1 MSHSTG
7 SAAQSATL
15 LAQPRQHAM
24 TTFLRRSA
32 RRMRRLLSLAAAV
45 AAALWDY
52 HELPRQATRLARAEW
67 LQRTFQRGLRA
78 IEVQLAVEGTLPRS
92 GMMVSNHLSYLDI
105 GVVSAAVACVFVSKA
120 EVGGW
125 PLFGR
130 YASGAGT
137 VYVQR
142 ERKGDAARAN
152 LGIAECLA
160 GGVPV
165 ALFPEGTTTDG
176 SRVLRFHST
185 MLQPAIDAG
194 APVTPCAIRYEV
206 EDGDVALEV
215 CWWGEMKALPHIW
228 NLLGKEA
235 IRARIVFGEPI
246 QAAGERKQFAAA
258 LREQV
263 LRLQQRL
270 MATARPTDG

>member
-1 MSHSTG
+1 MI
-7 SAAQSATL
+7 
-15 LAQPRQHAM
+15 
-24 TTFLRRSA
+24 TFLRRTT
-32 RRMRRLLSLAAAV
+32 RRLRRLLRLSAAV

-52 HELPRQATRLARAEW
+52 RKLPRQATRMARAEW

-78 IEVQLAVEGTLPRS
+78 IEVQLAVEGALPRC

-105 GVVSAAVACVFVSKA
+105 AAFSATVACVFVSKA
-120 EVGGW
+120 EVGKW
-125 PLFGR
+125 PLFGK
-130 YASGAGT
+130 YATGAGT
-137 VYVQR
+137 VYVRR

-152 LGIAECLA
+152 VGIAECLA
-160 GGVPV
+160 DGVPV

-185 MLQPAIDAG
+185 MLQPAIDDA

-206 EDGDVALEV
+206 EDGNAALEV

-228 NLLGKEA
+228 NLLGKKA
-235 IRARIVFGEPI
+235 IRARIIFGEPI
-246 QAAGERKQFAAA
+246 QASGERKQFAAA

-263 LRLQQRL
+263 VRLQQQLRT
-270 MATARPTDG
+270 TARPSDS

>member
-1 MSHSTG
+1 M
-7 SAAQSATL
+7 AQRRIRYTACE
-15 LAQPRQHAM
+15 ARQSGM
-24 TTFLRRSA
+24 TTFLRRST
-32 RRMRRLLSLAAAV
+32 RRMRRLLRLSAAV
-45 AAALWDY
+45 VAALWDY
-52 HELPRQATRLARAEW
+52 HKLPRQATGMARAEW

-78 IEVQLAVEGTLPRS
+78 IAVEVSVEGPLPRS
-92 GMMVSNHLSYLDI
+92 GMLVSNHLSYLDI

-152 LGIAECLA
+152 IGIAECLA
-160 GGVPV
+160 DGVPV

-185 MLQPAIDAG
+185 MLQPAIDDA

-206 EDGDVALEV
+206 EDGDAALEV

-228 NLLGKEA
+228 NLLGKKA
-235 IRARIVFGEPI
+235 IRAQIIFGEPI
-246 QAAGERKQFAAA
+246 RASGERKQFAAG

-263 LRLQQRL
+263 LRLQEQ
-270 MATARPTDG
+270 MTPIGRPSSG